1 MFRLSFGFESICI
14 EVKFPH
20 LNWTELIMLI
30 KLNGLIQFLLGNF
43 IAVGTM
49 DPHIEIWDLDV
60 VDTLESVITL
70 GKKPRKK
77 KKKKK
82 PVATTPN
89 DGHKDA
95 VLGLSWNHNARY
107 LLSHSR

>member
-1 MFRLSFGFESICI
+1 MEIALTYSVSFF
-14 EVKFPH
+14 
-20 LNWTELIMLI
+20 LI
-30 KLNGLIQFLLGNF
+30 GNF
-43 IAVGTM
+43 VAIGTM

-60 VDTLESVITL
+60 VDTLESVATL

-89 DGHKDA
+89 DGHTDA
-95 VLGLSWNHNARY
+95 VLGLSWNCNAR
-107 LLSHSR
+107 